1 MMQQHVWSFGPFEL
15 DSGRYELR
23 RNGQP
28 LRIERIPMELL
39 ILLVSRNGQLVAR
52 QEIVQSLWGPGI
64 HLDSEQGINT
74 AIGKLRQ
81 ILRDDSEK
89 PKFIQTVVGK
99 GYRFVAAATEQRE
112 SPEAKVQPL
121 ATPAAE
127 VPAVTSPIYQRRALW
142 IGALACGLAL
152 AAIGSWVYHRSG
164 TEAVALAVL
173 PFENLTGSSGGQYLA
188 DGMTEETISVLGSLS
203 PARLRVVARTS
214 VMQYLNTKKPISQ
227 IGRELGVGLIVESSL
242 REAKGRVRV
251 TAQLIRVKDQMH
263 LWAHSYE
270 GDLSSVLAM
279 QVGIAS
285 AIADDL
291 QLHLPPERQ
300 ARISAAQRI
309 NLDAYDAY
317 LRGRYFWNLRDET
330 SLEKASQY
338 FQQALDI
345 APTYAAAYAGLAD
358 AQSLL
363 AYGNYRAPT
372 DAFSKARSAAEK
384 ALQLDPTAAEPHAS
398 AGFIKLYY
406 DWDFPGAER
415 ELRRAVELNSNYATA
430 HDWLGYLLTAR
441 RNFSAAGKEFREA
454 LILDPLSVPV
464 RTDAGFG
471 LHYAGDQQGAIR
483 ELRSVLEM
491 NPRFALAHFWL
502 GRVYGAMGQ
511 CDNSLMELS
520 ASEPALRDWQ
530 PLLAAKGHFLGQC
543 RQPAQA
549 EAILARFADLSKTR
563 YVTSYGVALVQAGL
577 NRPDEAL
584 NALERAFEER
594 SHWLV
599 WLKLDPRFST
609 IRNDPRFQNLVER
622 VGLNRAN

>member
-1 MMQQHVWSFGPFEL
+1 MMQQRVWSFGPFEL

-99 GYRFVAAATEQRE
+99 GYRFVAAATEQWE
-112 SPEAKVQPL
+112 SPEAQVQPV
-121 ATPAAE
+121 ATPVAE
-127 VPAVTSPIYQRRALW
+127 VPAVTGPIYQKRVLW

-152 AAIGSWVYHRSG
+152 AAIGSWLYHRSA

-188 DGMTEETISVLGSLS
+188 DGMTEETISLLGSLS

-214 VMQYLNTKKPISQ
+214 VMQYLNTKKPVSQ

-242 REAKGRVRV
+242 REDKGRVRI

-300 ARISAAQRI
+300 ARISPTRRI
-309 NLDAYDAY
+309 DLDAYDAY
-317 LRGRYFWNLRDET
+317 LRGRYFWNLRDES

-338 FQQALDI
+338 FQQAIDR

-363 AYGNYRAPT
+363 AYGNYRAPR

-406 DWDFPGAER
+406 DWDLPGAER

-454 LILDPLSVPV
+454 LTLDPLSVPV
-464 RTDAGFG
+464 RTDAGFE

-543 RQPAQA
+543 GQSAQA